1 MGYIASDRGTHVMSS
16 ENTPAQVPASVP
28 QPVAAPAAGSV
39 GATPAS
45 DAQQRSVFT
54 PPIDIY
60 EGEEGLVLTAD
71 LPGVSPDSLDI
82 QVQDN
87 KLTLFGRVGAYVPA
101 GAKLLHGEF
110 ETGDF
115 LRSFILSDEV
125 DLEKISAKLNNGV
138 LEVVLPKAPKTQPRR
153 IQVNKD

>member
-1 MGYIASDRGTHVMSS
+1 MAS
-16 ENTPAQVPASVP
+16 ENTPPQVPASVP
-28 QPVAAPAAGSV
+28 QPIVSPAPGPGVAPAPSGERE
-39 GATPAS
+39 
-45 DAQQRSVFT
+45 RSVFT

-60 EGEEGLVLTAD
+60 EDETGLVLTAD

-82 QVQDN
+82 QVQDS
-87 KLTLFGRVGAYVPA
+87 KLTLFGRIRGYVPPD
-101 GAKLLHGEF
+101 AKLLHGEF

-138 LEVVLPKAPKTQPRR
+138 LEVVLPKAPKTEPRR
-153 IQVNKD
+153 IQVNKE